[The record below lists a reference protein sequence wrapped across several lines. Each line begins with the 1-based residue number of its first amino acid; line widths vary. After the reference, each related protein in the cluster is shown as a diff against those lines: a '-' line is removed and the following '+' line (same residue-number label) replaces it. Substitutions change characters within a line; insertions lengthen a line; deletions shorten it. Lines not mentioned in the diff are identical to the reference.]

1 MEINIISHDYSKI
14 KHEHN
19 VYMVWAALLSIERV
33 NCCGLPMDL
42 LYIVDAYDKV
52 NEETRFQMMANWLK
66 NDTAAG
72 EKGVNNNAATY
83 KIIKQLRN
91 KKHKNKTD
99 IINLVKGEKL
109 IKGMCEIYKNDLLQK
124 CDEWKMSA
132 FLPLLGYENSKPLY
146 VFPLP
151 DSDEGQKRQNTRFNI
166 ISRTITETDTLIMF
180 DNMITD
186 YFKSIEI
193 ENANDTV
200 TKIDFIS
207 DYLYQLPFTFDLGT
221 EHIYMIRNQ
230 MSGTQWKYFSV
241 LEKLNKELVEINFAK
256 ENFNIITEKYTTH
269 TSAVKP
275 LLQKTIDDIE
285 ILSELSDAQKDNF
298 SYKVYAGITS
308 FENIIKMYRALEMIT
323 QEHELYI
330 REDLSQKV
338 SLNHSTVFLYLKSF
352 PD

>member
-186 YFKSIEI
+186 YFKSAE
-193 ENANDTV
+193 
-200 TKIDFIS
+200 
-207 DYLYQLPFTFDLGT
+207 
-221 EHIYMIRNQ
+221 
-230 MSGTQWKYFSV
+230 
-241 LEKLNKELVEINFAK
+241 LEKI
-256 ENFNIITEKYTTH
+256 
-269 TSAVKP
+269 
-275 LLQKTIDDIE
+275 
-285 ILSELSDAQKDNF
+285 
-298 SYKVYAGITS
+298 
-308 FENIIKMYRALEMIT
+308 
-323 QEHELYI
+323 
-330 REDLSQKV
+330 
-338 SLNHSTVFLYLKSF
+338 
-352 PD
+352 